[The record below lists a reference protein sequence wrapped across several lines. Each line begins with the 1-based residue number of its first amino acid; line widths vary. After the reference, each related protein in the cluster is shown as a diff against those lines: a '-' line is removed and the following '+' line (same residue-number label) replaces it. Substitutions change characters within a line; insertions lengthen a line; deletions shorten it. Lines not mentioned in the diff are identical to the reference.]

1 VSRAL
6 AFATVLLVDDR
17 STDGSAE
24 LARSLGAEA
33 LPSTRPGYDGALDT
47 GLRSALMRGFDYVVT
62 LDADGEHDPGKLAGF
77 IALFEAGE
85 TLVCGVRPTPQRA
98 AEHLAAWAGGVLL
111 GIHDPLCG
119 MKGYARPVLEAYAAS
134 GAPLPGQHGS
144 GRAVAPRGWGG
155 RQPAHRRRAPG
166 RAAAVRPCAEGQLDH
181 PAGVRRGAEAQGRK
195 RMKLL
200 TILQARMTSTRLP
213 GKVLKP
219 VLACR

>member
-1 VSRAL
+1 MDRSRLAAVIPCHNEAATLGPVVSRAL
-6 AFATVLLVDDR
+6 AFATVLVVDDR

-98 AEHLAAWAGGVLL
+98 AEHLAAWAGRAWCRRAGP
-111 GIHDPLCG
+111 GCD
-119 MKGYARPVLEAYAAS
+119 LEDGWWPTPSPWSPSGTWWS
-134 GAPLPGQHGS
+134 GAP
-144 GRAVAPRGWGG
+144 RWVA
-155 RQPAHRRRAPG
+155 
-166 RAAAVRPCAEGQLDH
+166 
-181 PAGVRRGAEAQGRK
+181 
-195 RMKLL
+195 
-200 TILQARMTSTRLP
+200 T
-213 GKVLKP
+213 
-219 VLACR
+219 